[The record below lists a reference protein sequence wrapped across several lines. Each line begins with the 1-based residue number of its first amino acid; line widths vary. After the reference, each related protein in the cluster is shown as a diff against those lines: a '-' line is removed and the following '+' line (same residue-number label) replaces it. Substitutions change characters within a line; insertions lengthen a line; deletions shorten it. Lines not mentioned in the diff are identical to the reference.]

1 MKIEMPRKV
10 ILKGHGFSR
19 AADSDRGFG
28 LLAPEGC
35 FERGK
40 PSLGG

>member
-28 LLAPEGC
+28 LLQAAEKGPISG
-35 FERGK
+35 
-40 PSLGG
+40 